1 MIMSLKQNNRKFKP
15 GIKLNHNIS
24 NIVVKNK
31 QKVSKMLKEFRCEF
45 ITRRSITF
53 IECFFC
59 KCANRIASR

>member
-31 QKVSKMLKEFRCEF
+31 QKVSKMLKELRCEF
-45 ITRRSITF
+45 ITRR
-53 IECFFC
+53 
-59 KCANRIASR
+59 